1 MEEAEA
7 KMRIPLAIPDL
18 TGNEAAYLQECI
30 TSTFVSSVGPFVNR
44 FASEIADLSGSE
56 HAVVVNSGTVAL
68 QIALES
74 LGISSGDLVMVPS
87 LTFIASANAIR
98 HAGADVW
105 LVDCDRDLWSL
116 DLSLC
121 RHLIET
127 ETEPHPKGR
136 RHVASGRI
144 LRAIMPV
151 MIMGA
156 SIDLDAF
163 AALSREFGLSVVV
176 DAAAAIG
183 AVARDGRK
191 LAQIGVDAVCYSFNG
206 NKTVTCGGGGAISA
220 SDNDLIARAA
230 HLISTG
236 RVGEN
241 YEHDIVAY
249 NHRMTNIQA
258 ALGVAQL
265 ERLTLFL
272 RRKREISTSYDEL
285 AARHQNLSAFPTPP
299 FGTNTRWFS
308 GVWYNGEDLA
318 VCDRFRAHM
327 KDAGVDLRQ
336 FWKPVHLQRP
346 YADAIASPMPVAED
360 LWRRIFPLPC
370 STGLSAVDLATVI
383 AAADEFWSRT
393 EGRATGDAIAAGR
406 AEAECG

>member
-1 MEEAEA
+1 M
-7 KMRIPLAIPDL
+7 KIPLAIPDL

-30 TSTFVSSVGPFVNR
+30 TSTFVSSVGPFVRR
-44 FASEIADLSGSE
+44 FEAEIAELSGSE
-56 HAVVVNSGTVAL
+56 RAVVVNSGTVAL

-74 LGISSGDLVMVPS
+74 LGISSGDLVMLPS

-98 HAGADVW
+98 HSGADVW
-105 LVDCDRDLWSL
+105 LVDCDREFWSL

-127 ETEPHPKGR
+127 ETEPHPDGR

-156 SIDLDAF
+156 SIDLEAF
-163 AALSREFGLSVVV
+163 VALAREFGLRVVV

-183 AVARDGRK
+183 AEARGGRK
-191 LAQIGVDAVCYSFNG
+191 LTQTGVDAVCYSFNG
-206 NKTVTCGGGGAISA
+206 NKTVTCGGGGAIA
-220 SDNDLIARAA
+220 AADNDLIARAA

-265 ERLTLFL
+265 ERLPHFL
-272 RRKREISTSYDEL
+272 RRKREVSASYDEL
-285 AARHQNLSAFPTPP
+285 AGRYADLSAFPSPP
-299 FGTNTRWFS
+299 YGTNTRWFS
-308 GVWYNGEDLA
+308 GVWYNGADLA
-318 VCDRFRAHM
+318 LCDAFRAHM

-336 FWKPVHLQRP
+336 FWKPIHLQSP
-346 YADAIASPMPVAED
+346 YAEAIASPMPVAED
-360 LWRRIFPLPC
+360 VWLRIFPLPC
-370 STGLSAVDLATVI
+370 SSGLSAEDLATVI
-383 AAADEFWSRT
+383 AAADDFWSRH
-393 EGRATGDAIAAGR
+393 AGR
-406 AEAECG
+406 DAQAVAAANRTEAECG